1 MLVILVD
8 HSSLLVVGMVVI
20 MVMGVTVSQIPMAVL
35 VIMIDHR
42 CRGLAPQTSAT
53 LTHMNLHEPL
63 KTGG

>member
-1 MLVILVD
+1 MLVILVN
-8 HSSLLVVGMVVI
+8 HSTLLVMSMIVV
-20 MVMGVTVSQIPMAVL
+20 MVMGMTVSHVPMAVL

-63 KTGG
+63 RTGV